1 MRLLLPFLL
10 LLGLLPLAHPA
21 GAGNYDPLA
30 ADTNA
35 LAAPLRL
42 TVHDAAR
49 HRNLPVLVYLPAD
62 AHPDPVVLFSH
73 GLGGSCENDS
83 FLGRHWAA
91 RGYVG
96 VFVQHPGSDDSIWK
110 DLPPKKR
117 MNAMR
122 RAASL
127 DNFLLRV
134 HDIPAVLDQ
143 LTTWNQTAGHP
154 LAGRLDLAHIGMSGH
169 SFGAATT
176 EAVSG
181 ETLPIEGQDLTDPR
195 IRAAVAF
202 SPSTPVTGHPD
213 RAFGSVPVPWLL
225 MTGTR
230 DIAPIGH
237 ADLKSRRAVYANL
250 RGAPKYEVVLD
261 RAEHSAFGDGP
272 LPGDHEPRNP
282 NHHRVMLALTTAFW
296 DTYLKNDPAA
306 RAWLNSDQPRTVLEP
321 ADSWQFQA
329 K

>member
-1 MRLLLPFLL
+1 MRLPFLL
-10 LLGLLPLAHPA
+10 LATLLTLARTV
-21 GAGNYDPLA
+21 GAADYDPLA
-30 ADTNA
+30 ADTNSV
-35 LAAPLRL
+35 AAPLPL
-42 TVHDAAR
+42 TVHDAVR
-49 HRNLPVLVYLPAD
+49 HRDLPILVYLPVATN
-62 AHPDPVVLFSH
+62 PEPVVLFSH
-73 GLGGSCENDS
+73 GLGGTRENYP
-83 FLGRHWAA
+83 FLGWHWAA
-91 RGYVG
+91 RGFVG
-96 VFVQHPGSDDSIWK
+96 VFVQHPGSDDSVWK

-117 MNAMR
+117 LSAMR

-127 DNFLLRV
+127 DNYLLRIR
-134 HDIPAVLDQ
+134 DISVVLDQ
-143 LTTWNQTAGHP
+143 LTAWNQTVGHP
-154 LAGRLDLAHIGMSGH
+154 LAGRVDLAHIGMSGH

-181 ETLPIEGQDLTDPR
+181 EVLPIKGQKLTDPR

-202 SPSTPVTGHPD
+202 SPSTPVTGHPEK
-213 RAFGSVPVPWLL
+213 AFGSVPVPWLL

-230 DIAPIGH
+230 DLAPIGI

-261 RAEHSAFGDGP
+261 RAEHSAFSDAP
-272 LPGDHEPRNP
+272 LPGDREPRNP

-306 RAWLNSDQPRTVLEP
+306 RAWLNSDQPRTILET
-321 ADSWQFQA
+321 ADSWQFQT